1 MAQMTDEQFQ
11 AWLDQHG
18 GEVGRKDIED
28 EVDDPSGAR
37 DANGNVRKTKKIDRT
52 EVTAKDGATITVR
65 RIGGSLVSAPDAP
78 QYDVTAT
85 TPPKPTTASGD
96 KEGDVRPAPAS
107 SQIREVYRGGKWVTE
122 PNPLYQA
129 PEAPKPATVPT
140 STTEPYIVERMPDGS
155 LRTSKNP
162 NYQGPKPERGT
173 TVTVKGGDGKTY
185 LVPIDA
191 QGNPGKAVDSGVP
204 GEGTGP
210 QGPALPT
217 LVLGQVQG
225 GLRAY
230 KDQLNREVAA
240 GRMTPAVADKRW
252 AEAKELGGFAIQEA
266 QTFQRDEESRRN
278 ADTNLRTNAM
288 SNATSGFNSALSFIQ
303 DLNSKLPEGSTAG
316 GKAFEALLG
325 LQELQARRMGAFDNP
340 YSDAATPRPLGSPA
354 PAPSSPVPPPLPAAQ
369 NAGAGTGEP
378 PARGNVPPAAPG
390 APPPA
395 PVTAASVARPPV
407 AAPAAPAAPVQG
419 APTAGEP
426 GGPPLANGPVW
437 EPPSAPPAAPP
448 APIINEVTGQPA
460 AGTDYG
466 RPGDPGYG
474 SAPPVEAA
482 PPPVPESAAPAE
494 PMVTVRNVLSGETV
508 TIPRSRWDNDMNFL
522 QRATWKEVPAE
533 APTPAAAPSEPVTMT
548 PPGEDFAALAQ
559 FNQPTP
565 SVYPQLGAPDA
576 GSQQDPVAL
585 RRAEIASTVPWKL
598 DEQAYRWAVENGAED
613 DFWSV
618 PKRVRYA

>member
-52 EVTAKDGATITVR
+52 EVTAKDGATITLR
-65 RIGGSLVSAPDAP
+65 RLGGSLVSAPDAP

-107 SQIREVYRGGKWVTE
+107 SPIREVYRGGKWVTE

-129 PEAPKPATVPT
+129 PEPPKPTTVSAPPDQ
-140 STTEPYIVERMPDGS
+140 PYIVQAMPDGTI
-155 LRTSKNP
+155 RTTKNE
-162 NYQGPKPERGT
+162 NYVGPKPERGT

-191 QGNPGKAVDSGVP
+191 QGNPGKAVDVGVP
-204 GEGTGP
+204 AEGSGP
-210 QGPALPT
+210 QGPPMPV
-217 LVLGQVQG
+217 LVLGQVQA

-230 KDQLNREVAA
+230 KDQLNRQAA
-240 GRMTPAVADKRW
+240 LGPANGGISDAVAQRRW
-252 AEAKELGGFAIQEA
+252 EEAKGLGEFAIKEA

-288 SNATSGFNSALSFIQ
+288 TNATSGFNSALSFIQ
-303 DLNSKLPEGSTAG
+303 DINSKLPEGSTAG
-316 GKAFEALLG
+316 GAAFEAILG
-325 LQELQARRMGAFDNP
+325 LQQLQARRMGAYDTP
-340 YSDAATPRPLGSPA
+340 YSGPGAPRSQEARGIDAAT
-354 PAPSSPVPPPLPAAQ
+354 AATV
-369 NAGAGTGEP
+369 GTTQSTI
-378 PARGNVPPAAPG
+378 GNLLNQPPAAP
-390 APPPA
+390 APVPAPAAPVATPPP
-395 PVTAASVARPPV
+395 PVAAASAARPPV

-437 EPPSAPPAAPP
+437 EPPSAPPATPP

-474 SAPPVEAA
+474 SAPPVETA
-482 PPPVPESAAPAE
+482 PPPAPEPAVPAE

-508 TIPRSRWDNDMNFL
+508 TIPRSRWDNEMNFL

-533 APTPAAAPSEPVTMT
+533 APSEPVTMA
-548 PPGEDFAALAQ
+548 PSGEDFAALAQ

-576 GSQQDPVAL
+576 GPQQDPVAL
-585 RRAEIASTVPWKL
+585 RRAQIQSAVPWSIP
-598 DEQAYRWAVENGAED
+598 DEEIEWAMANGYGD
-613 DFWSV
+613 DVWKM
-618 PKRVRYA
+618 PRRRIA